1 MGKIVK
7 FRTNTDNTLEFLD
20 MLKFEVANLEIDN
33 MMIACKCRDGSVLT
47 GYTKNLDYGTKMELK
62 SHIEMDIIKEM
73 IENNFTS

>member
-7 FRTNTDNTLEFLD
+7 FRTNVDNTLEFLD

-33 MMIACKCRDGSVLT
+33 MMIACKCKDGSILT

>member
-1 MGKIVK
+1 MSKIVK
-7 FRTNTDNTLEFLD
+7 FRTRTDNTLEFLD

-33 MMIACKCRDGSVLT
+33 MMIACKCKDGSILT

-62 SHIEMDIIKEM
+62 SHVEMDIIKEM

>member
-1 MGKIVK
+1 MSKIVK
-7 FRTNTDNTLEFLD
+7 FRTRTDNTLEFLD

>member
-7 FRTNTDNTLEFLD
+7 FRTRTDNTLEFLD

-62 SHIEMDIIKEM
+62 SHIEMDLIKEM
-73 IENNFTS
+73 IENNYSQ

>member
-7 FRTNTDNTLEFLD
+7 FRTRTDNTLEFLD

-33 MMIACKCRDGSVLT
+33 MMIACKCKDGSVLT
-47 GYTKNLDYGTKMELK
+47 GYTKNLDYGTKIELK
-62 SHIEMDIIKEM
+62 SHIETDIIKEM

>member
-1 MGKIVK
+1 MSKIVK
-7 FRTNTDNTLEFLD
+7 FRTRTDNTLEFLD

-33 MMIACKCRDGSVLT
+33 MMIACKCKDGSVLT

>member
-7 FRTNTDNTLEFLD
+7 FRTRTDNTLEFLD

-33 MMIACKCRDGSVLT
+33 MMIACKCKDGSILT

-62 SHIEMDIIKEM
+62 SHVEMDIIKEM

>member
-7 FRTNTDNTLEFLD
+7 FRTNVDNTLEFLD
-20 MLKFEVANLEIDN
+20 MLKFEVTNLEIDN
-33 MMIACKCRDGSVLT
+33 MMIACKCKDGSVLT
-47 GYTKNLDYGTKMELK
+47 GYTKNLDYGTRMELK

>member
-1 MGKIVK
+1 MSKIIK
-7 FRTNTDNTLEFLD
+7 FRTRTDNTLEFLD

-73 IENNFTS
+73 IENNYS

>member
-7 FRTNTDNTLEFLD
+7 FRTRTDNTLEFLD

-33 MMIACKCRDGSVLT
+33 MMIACKCKDGSILT

-62 SHIEMDIIKEM
+62 SHVEMDIIKEM
-73 IENNFTS
+73 IDCYA

>member
-1 MGKIVK
+1 MSKIVK
-7 FRTNTDNTLEFLD
+7 FRTRTDNTLEFLD

-62 SHIEMDIIKEM
+62 SHIEMDLIKEM
-73 IENNFTS
+73 IENNYSQ

>member
-7 FRTNTDNTLEFLD
+7 FRTNVDNTLEFLD

-47 GYTKNLDYGTKMELK
+47 GYTKNLDYGTKVELK
-62 SHIEMDIIKEM
+62 SHVEMDIIKEM